1 MSSSFKCVQLNCDFS
16 SAGSSLLE
24 KFAVSCKMDI
34 IFVQDMYSSIKGL
47 GENFTPIEFWVITC
61 FTLPN
66 QTRYQRPLFIFLSQ

>member
-1 MSSSFKCVQLNCDFS
+1 MSSSYKCVQLNCDFS

-47 GENFTPIEFWVITC
+47 GENFTPIEFSGY
-61 FTLPN
+61 N
-66 QTRYQRPLFIFLSQ
+66 LFYSA